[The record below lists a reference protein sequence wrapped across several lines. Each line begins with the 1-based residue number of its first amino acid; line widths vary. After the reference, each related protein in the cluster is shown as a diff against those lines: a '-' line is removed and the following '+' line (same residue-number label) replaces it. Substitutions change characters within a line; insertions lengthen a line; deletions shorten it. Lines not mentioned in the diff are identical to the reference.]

1 MLTFIQYLLVYCET
15 FKHPFQCFGFFTEK
29 KIDPGLV
36 CLLCVVH
43 GGKIIEN
50 SPEGTDERR
59 KRREGR
65 DIEGG
70 K

>member
-1 MLTFIQYLLVYCET
+1 MLAFIQYLLVYCET
-15 FKHPFQCFGFFTEK
+15 FKHPFQCFAFFTEK
-29 KIDPGLV
+29 EIDPGLV
-36 CLLCVVH
+36 CLHCVVEYF
-43 GGKIIEN
+43 KILKT
-50 SPEGTDERR
+50 EGTDERR